1 MRDGASVQREKG
13 PLSRKRSSIC
23 AVGISPDVEMARAL
37 ELSQRSNSI
46 DRRRASWSAASS

>member
-13 PLSRKRSSIC
+13 PLIRKRSSIC

-46 DRRRASWSAASS
+46 DRRCASWSAASS